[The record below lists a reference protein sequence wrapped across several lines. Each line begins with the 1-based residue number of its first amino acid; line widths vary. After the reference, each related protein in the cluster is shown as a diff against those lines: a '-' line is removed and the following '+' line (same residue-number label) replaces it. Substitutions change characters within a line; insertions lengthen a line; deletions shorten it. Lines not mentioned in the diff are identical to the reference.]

1 MLSLEQI
8 VRDPEKFRTA
18 LVRRGEDPPIDRILE
33 LDSRRKELIQAADA
47 DRARRNNVSKAIGN
61 EKRKPTPEEITEM
74 RETGDRIK
82 TVEAELATV
91 LEELDAALLP
101 IPNTPLDDVPD
112 GLDEESNVV
121 VRTSE
126 GSTETHGNAHW
137 DVAPALGIL
146 DLEAGA
152 SISGARFFVLKGKG
166 AKLQRALAAWM
177 LDVQTEEHGY
187 TEIDP
192 PLLVRGETMT
202 GSGNLPKF
210 KDNLYRD
217 DESDL
222 WLVPTAE
229 VALNGLHQS
238 QIIDPDKLPLKYV
251 AQTPSFR
258 KEHTSAG
265 RDVRGI
271 KRVHQFE
278 KVEMFRY
285 VEPEGSE
292 EILEEMVGEAVVLC
306 ERLGLTYRVLKLCAG
321 DIGFQSA
328 KTYDIEVWSPGSAE
342 WLEVSSIST
351 CTDFQARRNGTR
363 YRPEVGAS
371 TKLPHTLNGSGLA
384 LPRIWIAVIEN
395 GLQED
400 GSVVIPEVL
409 VPYTGWDRIE
419 AN

>member
-33 LDSRRKELIQAADA
+33 LDSRRKQLIQDGDV
-47 DRARRNNVSKAIGN
+47 DRARRNNVSKAIGA
-61 EKRKPTPEEITEM
+61 EKRKPTLEEIAEM
-74 RETGDRIK
+74 RETGERIK

-91 LEELDAALLP
+91 LTELNVTLLP
-101 IPNTPLDDVPD
+101 IPNPPLADVPD
-112 GLDEESNVV
+112 GLDEESNVII
-121 VRTSE
+121 RTSE
-126 GSTETHGNAHW
+126 GTTETHGNAHW
-137 DVAPALGIL
+137 NVATELGIL

-152 SISGARFFVLKGKG
+152 SISGARFYVLKGKG
-166 AKLQRALAAWM
+166 AKLQRAIGAWM
-177 LDVQTEEHGY
+177 LDVHTEEHGY

-210 KDNLYRD
+210 KENLYRD

-229 VALNGLHQS
+229 VALNGLHQGK
-238 QIIDPDKLPLKYV
+238 IIDPDTLPLKYV

-258 KEHTSAG
+258 KEQTSAG

-285 VEPEGSE
+285 VKPETSDE
-292 EILEEMVGEAVVLC
+292 MLEEMVGEASTLC
-306 ERLGLTYRVLKLCAG
+306 ERLGLTYRVIQLCAG

-328 KTYDIEVWSPGSAE
+328 KTYDIEVWSPGCAE

-351 CTDFQARRNGTR
+351 CTDFQTRRNNTR

-400 GSVVIPEVL
+400 GSIVIPEVL
-409 VPYTGWDRIE
+409 VPYTGWDRIG
-419 AN
+419 AK